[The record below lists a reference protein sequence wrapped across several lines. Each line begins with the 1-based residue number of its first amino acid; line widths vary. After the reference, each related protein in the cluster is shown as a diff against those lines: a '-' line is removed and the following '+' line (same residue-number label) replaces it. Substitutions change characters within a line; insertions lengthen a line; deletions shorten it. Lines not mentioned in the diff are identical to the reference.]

1 MQLVSFYIL
10 WKHQKTS
17 DFVMC
22 ARGIGIG
29 HWCEIILCVLF
40 SLRENCP
47 YSEVFFS
54 HLGWIRSDT
63 DYLST
68 LSPTAEKYR
77 PKNSEYGQY
86 AVIKKMDKQKSN
98 FFPKTNKCS
107 IQQKEQVF
115 TRQVRWMEIKSL
127 YLL

>member
-10 WKHQKTS
+10 LKHQKTS

-47 YSEVFFS
+47 YSEFFCSVFS
-54 HLGWIRSDT
+54 RI
-63 DYLST
+63 
-68 LSPTAEKYR
+68 P
-77 PKNSEYGQY
+77 SEYGE
-86 AVIKKMDKQKSN
+86 MRN
-98 FFPKTNKCS
+98 FFPYISPYT
-107 IQQKEQVF
+107 
-115 TRQVRWMEIKSL
+115 VRMRENTDEKNCK
-127 YLL
+127 Y